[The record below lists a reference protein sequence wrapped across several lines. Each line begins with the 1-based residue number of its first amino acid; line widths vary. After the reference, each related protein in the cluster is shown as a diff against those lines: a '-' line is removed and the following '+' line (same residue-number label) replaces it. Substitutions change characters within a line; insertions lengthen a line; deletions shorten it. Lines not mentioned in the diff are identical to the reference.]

1 MLFPTALLALAAC
14 ASAASQI
21 ALFTDA
27 HCQDSYKGLEGPNG
41 YPNGSCTDMRRSGAY
56 GSLQVVGLD
65 PGCAVTIY
73 AQDDST
79 TICGGLQEEIQLGQC
94 WNSSWVYYSID
105 MCDVAG
111 LSIAT
116 ITTASPTGS
125 STSPFTNTAHGLT
138 TGTLV
143 GAVLGGLAAGALLLG
158 AALWVLARKKRARK
172 ARAAAEHEGTE
183 YQGEGSWGGGYAAV
197 NRVEA
202 DTNPYRNE
210 MDASY
215 QRHEMAQG
223 KVVYKHDAA
232 EVAPVELSGGEVDVV
247 HRSSHAK

>member
-1 MLFPTALLALAAC
+1 
-14 ASAASQI
+14 
-21 ALFTDA
+21 
-27 HCQDSYKGLEGPNG
+27 LEL
-41 YPNGSCTDMRRSGAY
+41 TR
-56 GSLQVVGLD
+56 
-65 PGCAVTIY
+65 AVTIY
-73 AQDDST
+73 AQDST
-79 TICGGLQEEIQLGQC
+79 TMCGGPQEEIQLAQC

-105 MCDVAG
+105 MCDAA
-111 LSIAT
+111 LSTAAT
-116 ITTASPTGS
+116 PEPTAS
-125 STSPFTNTAHGLT
+125 STATSTNTAHGLT

-143 GAVLGGLAAGALLLG
+143 GAVLGGLVAGALLLG

-183 YQGEGSWGGGYAAV
+183 FRGEGTKYQGEGSGCVGYTAV

-215 QRHEMAQG
+215 QRHEMAG

-232 EVAPVELSGGEVDVV
+232 EVAPVELSG
-247 HRSSHAK
+247 